1 MAGAQ
6 ARIHL
11 ACAGLGARRP
21 WRSRLFPSARRPAA
35 PRRRPAQPAAL
46 QTSPTEGWLVG
57 GGGRVALTLRQACPR
72 TKARA
77 QHAFKDSMIH
87 VQRRSHHVSQ
97 FAAFFIVAGAKISVV
112 ESCLGVPQKAASAA
126 DARAFDSLSGARPS
140 ADEGAPVCA
149 WLNPPWRRR
158 RAPPRRAKRRR
169 AQDTALRR
177 PRPTPQRKEGAGAA
191 HEFAGRGRRE
201 AFGNDPS
208 AGSPT
213 ETLLRLLLPLNGK
226 VRRTSGHGAQRTALP
241 SPSERLTAPFNR

>member
-1 MAGAQ
+1 MAQPPLPFSAPACRPLAQ
-6 ARIHL
+6 AGT
-11 ACAGLGARRP
+11 ASCPPDVSDGKVV
-21 WRSRLFPSARRPAA
+21 
-35 PRRRPAQPAAL
+35 
-46 QTSPTEGWLVG
+46 VG

-158 RAPPRRAKRRR
+158 RAPPRRAQRRR

-177 PRPTPQRKEGAGAA
+177 PRPTP
-191 HEFAGRGRRE
+191 RGRRE
-201 AFGNDPS
+201 PG
-208 AGSPT
+208 
-213 ETLLRLLLPLNGK
+213 
-226 VRRTSGHGAQRTALP
+226 RRTSSQDADERRRSVMILP
-241 SPSERLTAPFNR
+241 QVHLRKPCYDFSFL

>member
-1 MAGAQ
+1 MPAPGSERAARGA
-6 ARIHL
+6 AASSL
-11 ACAGLGARRP
+11 RRTGP
-21 WRSRLFPSARRPAA
+21 PS
-35 PRRRPAQPAAL
+35 RRPAQPAAL
-46 QTSPTEGWLVG
+46 QTSPTEGEVG

-112 ESCLGVPQKAASAA
+112 ESCLGVPKKAASAA
-126 DARAFDSLSGARPS
+126 DARAFDSLWYAPLRRGAS
-140 ADEGAPVCA
+140 VCA
-149 WLNPPWRRR
+149 WLDPPG
-158 RAPPRRAKRRR
+158 AGGAKRRR
-169 AQDTALRR
+169 AQDRR
-177 PRPTPQRKEGAGAA
+177 CAGPAPSPREREAGPA
-191 HEFAGRGRRE
+191 HEFAGRGQKE